1 MDQIII
7 IDTVWVLLAA
17 FLVFL
22 MQVGFAM
29 VEIGFTRAKN
39 SLNILMKNVVD
50 CCTGAIVYFIVGFA
64 IMFGDSIGGLFGS
77 SGFFLSGAEGF
88 DFGVPTLAFW
98 VFQAVFAATA
108 ATIVSGAVAER
119 MKFSAYILSTIL
131 MTALI
136 YPIVGHWVWG
146 GGWLEELGFLDFA
159 GSTVVHSVGAFAA
172 MVGAYMVGPRIGKYN
187 GKGEVNAIPGH
198 NIPLGGFGVFIL
210 WFGWF
215 GFNGGSTIAASDP
228 GLIASI
234 IVVTLLGA
242 AGGAVGSMIFTWF
255 RYGKPDPSL
264 ILNGILAGLVGITAG
279 ADVLDPMGSLVVG
292 FFAAVVMIL
301 SVEIFDKA
309 IKIDDPV
316 GAISVHGAAGA
327 FGTICVGLFAV
338 GDGLFY
344 GGGVSLLIAQ
354 VIGVIAVFSWTVVTA
369 GIGYFIISK
378 IVGGIRVSPEEEKEG
393 LDIGEH
399 GMRAYNIIVGNK
411 AS

>member
-1 MDQIII
+1 MDHIMI

-50 CCTGAIVYFIVGFA
+50 CCTGAIVYFVVGFA
-64 IMFGDSIGGLFGS
+64 IMFGDSIGGFIGS
-77 SGFFLSGAEGF
+77 SGFFLSGAENF

-146 GGWLEELGFLDFA
+146 GGFLEELGFMDFA

-172 MVGAYMVGPRIGKYN
+172 MVGAYMVGPRTGKYN

-228 GLIASI
+228 DLIASI
-234 IVVTLLGA
+234 IVITLLGA
-242 AGGAVGSMIFTWF
+242 AGGAVGSIIFTWI

-279 ADVLDPMGSLVVG
+279 ADVFDPLGSLVVG
-292 FFAAVVMIL
+292 FFAGIVMIL
-301 SVEIFDKA
+301 AVELFDKV
-309 IKIDDPV
+309 IRIDDPV

-344 GGGVSLLIAQ
+344 GGGVSLVIAQ
-354 VIGVIAVFSWTVVTA
+354 IIGVAAVFAWTVTTA

-378 IVGGIRVSPEEEKEG
+378 IVGGIRVTPEEEKEG

-399 GMRAYNIIVGNK
+399 GIRAYNIIVGNK

>member
-1 MDQIII
+1 M
-7 IDTVWVLLAA
+7 
-17 FLVFL
+17 
-22 MQVGFAM
+22 
-29 VEIGFTRAKN
+29 
-39 SLNILMKNVVD
+39 
-50 CCTGAIVYFIVGFA
+50 
-64 IMFGDSIGGLFGS
+64 
-77 SGFFLSGAEGF
+77 
-88 DFGVPTLAFW
+88 
-98 VFQAVFAATA
+98 
-108 ATIVSGAVAER
+108 
-119 MKFSAYILSTIL
+119 
-131 MTALI
+131 
-136 YPIVGHWVWG
+136 
-146 GGWLEELGFLDFA
+146 
-159 GSTVVHSVGAFAA
+159 
-172 MVGAYMVGPRIGKYN
+172 
-187 GKGEVNAIPGH
+187 
-198 NIPLGGFGVFIL
+198 
-210 WFGWF
+210 
-215 GFNGGSTIAASDP
+215 
-228 GLIASI
+228 
-234 IVVTLLGA
+234 VTLLGA

-301 SVEIFDKA
+301 SVEIFDKV

>member
-1 MDQIII
+1 MDQIMI

-39 SLNILMKNVVD
+39 SLNILMKNVIDV
-50 CCTGAIVYFIVGFA
+50 CTGAVVYFMVGFG
-64 IMFGDSIGGLFGS
+64 IMFGDSIGGFIGS
-77 SGFFLSGAEGF
+77 NGFFLSGAQGF

-131 MTALI
+131 MTALV

-146 GGWLEELGFLDFA
+146 DGWLGELGFLDFA

-172 MVGAYMVGPRIGKYN
+172 MVGAYMVGPRTGKYT
-187 GKGEVNAIPGH
+187 GKQVNAIPGH

-228 GLIASI
+228 GLISSI
-234 IVVTLLGA
+234 IVVTLLGGA
-242 AGGAVGSMIFTWF
+242 AGAVGAMIFTWI

-279 ADVLDPMGSLVVG
+279 ADVFNPVGAMIVG
-292 FFAAVVMIL
+292 FCASIVMIL
-301 SVEIFDKA
+301 AVELFDKV
-309 IKIDDPV
+309 IRIDDPV

-338 GDGLFY
+338 GEGLFY

-354 VIGVIAVFSWTVVTA
+354 VIGVAAVFAWTVVVVGT
-369 GIGYFIISK
+369 GYFIISK
-378 IVGGIRVSPEEEKEG
+378 IVGGIRVTPEEEKEG

-399 GMRAYNIIVGNK
+399 GMRAYNIVVGNK

>member
-1 MDQIII
+1 MDQIMI

-279 ADVLDPMGSLVVG
+279 ADVFDPMGSLVVG

-301 SVEIFDKA
+301 AVELFDQV
-309 IKIDDPV
+309 IRIDDPV
-316 GAISVHGAAGA
+316 GAISVHGAAGV
-327 FGTICVGLFAV
+327 FGTLCVGLFAV
-338 GDGLFY
+338 GEGLFY
-344 GGGVSLLIAQ
+344 GGGVSLFITQ
-354 VIGVIAVFSWTVVTA
+354 IIGVAAVFAWTVLTA
-369 GIGYFIISK
+369 GVGYFVISK
-378 IVGGIRVSPEEEKEG
+378 VVSGIRVTPEEEKEG